1 MVRQQIFPGQ
11 TSEASDGL
19 HVGLVHWA
27 FPPCV
32 GGVETHLWSYA
43 RALTVRGLR
52 VTVFTGTVGARS
64 PGDGIRIRQ
73 HRLLDLS
80 RPYRQ
85 SVGAVHEM
93 RDWFRAELAAPG
105 VGIRLVHGHNL
116 HQFSAVP
123 ARALRLLKDELRL
136 ALPHTYHNLRR
147 HPADERMARQC
158 AVWDTH
164 HAVSDFLA
172 RECADVLAQP
182 VSRTYLGVDTSAFL
196 DIPELDETGGRP
208 IVLLPARLVPNKGA
222 ELAIRMVRDII
233 ARGRDLRSPGPAVRP
248 RLVLTDPSTTVDFR
262 HEAEGFRARLRRLI
276 HECGLAE
283 GPGRDVEFREAGV
296 DDMRKLYEEAAV
308 VVYPSRFAEPMGL
321 APLEAM
327 CAARPVVAMRVG
339 GLRES
344 GGILVAPGAGESEEA
359 LAARFADEVWQLLVE
374 PSLARRIGAAGRAH
388 VRAHFDLGPV
398 HVDPMLDE
406 YERLLAMRT

>member
-1 MVRQQIFPGQ
+1 MVRQQTTRGQ
-11 TSEASDGL
+11 ETVAREGIHIGL
-19 HVGLVHWA
+19 LHWA

-43 RALTVRGLR
+43 RALTARGHR
-52 VTVFTGTVGARS
+52 VTVFTGTTGARS

-73 HRLLDLS
+73 HHLLDLA
-80 RPYRQ
+80 RPHRQ
-85 SVGAVHEM
+85 SGATVHEM
-93 RDWFRAELAAPG
+93 RDWFRTELAVPG
-105 VGIRLVHGHNL
+105 DRIRLVHGHNL

-123 ARALRLLKDELRL
+123 ARALRLLKDELGL

-147 HPADERMARQC
+147 HPEDERMAREC

-172 RECADVLAQP
+172 GECADVLAQP
-182 VSRTYLGVDTSAFL
+182 VSRTYLGVDTSAFM
-196 DIPELDETGGRP
+196 DIPELEETGSRP
-208 IVLLPARLVPNKGA
+208 IVLLPARLVPKKGA
-222 ELAIRMVRDII
+222 ELAIRMVHDII
-233 ARGRDLRSPGPAVRP
+233 VRGRSLSRHGSAVRP
-248 RLVLTDPSTTVDFR
+248 RLVLTNPSTTVDFR

-276 HECGLAE
+276 RECGLEE

-327 CAARPVVAMRVG
+327 CAARPVVVMAVG
-339 GLRES
+339 GLGES
-344 GGILVAPGAGESEEA
+344 GSTLVTPSAGESEEA
-359 LAARFADEVWQLLVE
+359 LAARFADEVWRLLAD
-374 PSLARRIGAAGRAH
+374 PSLARRAGAAGRAH
-388 VRAHFDLGPV
+388 VRAHFDLGHV

-406 YERLLAMRT
+406 YERLLAMRA